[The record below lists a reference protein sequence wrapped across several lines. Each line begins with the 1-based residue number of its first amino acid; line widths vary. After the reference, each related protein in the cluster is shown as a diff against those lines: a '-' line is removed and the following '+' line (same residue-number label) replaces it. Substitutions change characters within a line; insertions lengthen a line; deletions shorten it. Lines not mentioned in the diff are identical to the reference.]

1 MRITFVDD
9 SIPFDGYSP
18 TSQPLGGPEK
28 AFASLPAALALRG
41 HEVQVFNRCAF
52 PVTAGGAAWHPFD
65 SEHPA
70 ETDVLVVLRQPRLLD
85 FVGTA
90 KKRVL
95 WTGAPPEELAQT
107 AEQAHLVRHQPQVIF
122 MSEAQRDRFANTLG
136 LTVRVIEPGIA
147 ASYLEDEPMN
157 PADPPRAITTSHPL
171 AHLGWVLKLW
181 TDQIRPAVPGA
192 ELQVYSSLLNKG
204 ELGAEVPEAVRPVLD
219 LALAGRAHGI
229 SVLRPQPDPQMADAY
244 RAARVHIYPGQ
255 VGEPLAWTLAESQ
268 ATGLPAAAMA
278 SSPVIPARV
287 VDGQTGKVAP
297 AEANFVAAIVDLLTD
312 RAMFDRMSA
321 SARLLKR
328 GRTWAIAAAEF
339 EEAFA

>member
-9 SIPFDGYSP
+9 SFPFDGYSP

-41 HEVQVFNRCAF
+41 HDVRVFNRCAF
-52 PVTAGGAAWHPFD
+52 PVTAGGAAWHPMED
-65 SEHPA
+65 QSPE
-70 ETDVLVVLRQPRLLD
+70 ETDVLVAFRQPRLLD
-85 FVGTA
+85 FVANA
-90 KKRVL
+90 KRRFL
-95 WTGAPPEELAQT
+95 WTGAPPEELSPT
-107 AEQAHLVRHQPQVIF
+107 AEQAHLVRHQPTLIF
-122 MSEAQRDRFANTLG
+122 MSETQRERFANTLA
-136 LTVRVIEPGIA
+136 LPVKVIEPGIA
-147 ASYLEDEPMN
+147 ASYLEEDAMN

-181 TDQIRPAVPGA
+181 TDKIRPAVPDA
-192 ELQVYSSLLNKG
+192 ELHVYSALLNKG
-204 ELGAEVPEAVRPVLD
+204 DLGAEVPDAVKPVLE
-219 LALAGRAHGI
+219 LAIAGRAHGI
-229 SVLRPQPDPQMADAY
+229 VLLRPQPDPQMAEAY

-255 VGEPLAWTLAESQ
+255 VGEPLAWTLAETQ
-268 ATGLPAAAMA
+268 ATGLPAVAMA
-278 SSPVIPARV
+278 SSALMPARV

-297 AEANFVAAIVDLLTD
+297 AEANLVAGIVDLLTD

-321 SARLLKR
+321 AARLLKR

>member
-41 HEVQVFNRCAF
+41 HEVTVFNRCAF
-52 PVTAGGAAWHPFD
+52 PVTAGGASWHPFD
-65 SEHPA
+65 SDRPA
-70 ETDVLVVLRQPRLLD
+70 ETDVLVAFRQPRLLD
-85 FVGTA
+85 FVAIA

-95 WTGAPPEELAQT
+95 WTGAPPEELSQT
-107 AEQAHLVRHQPQVIF
+107 AEQAHLVRHQPVVIF
-122 MSEAQRDRFANTLG
+122 MSEAQRERFANTLA
-136 LTVRVIEPGIA
+136 LTIKVIEPGIT
-147 ASYLEDEPMN
+147 ASYLEDDAMN
-157 PADPPRAITTSHPL
+157 PADPPRAVTTSHPL

-181 TDQIRPAVPGA
+181 TDKIRPAVANA

-204 ELGAEVPEAVRPVLD
+204 ELGAEVPEAVKPVLD
-219 LALAGRAHGI
+219 LALAGRAQGI
-229 SVLRPQPDPQMADAY
+229 TVLRPQPDPQMAEAY

-268 ATGLPAAAMA
+268 ATGLPGVAMA
-278 SSPVIPARV
+278 SSSIIPARV

-297 AEANFVAAIVDLLTD
+297 AEANFVSGIVDLLSD
-312 RAMFDRMSA
+312 RAMFERMSA
-321 SARLLKR
+321 AARVLKR

>member
-65 SEHPA
+65 SERPA
-70 ETDVLVVLRQPRLLD
+70 DTDVLVVLRQPRLLD
-85 FVGTA
+85 FVATA

-107 AEQAHLVRHQPQVIF
+107 AEQAHLVRHQPRVIF

-147 ASYLEDEPMN
+147 ASYLEDEPMK
-157 PADPPRAITTSHPL
+157 PVEPPRAITTAHPL

-181 TDQIRPAVPGA
+181 TDKVRPAVPGA

-287 VDGQTGKVAP
+287 ADGQTGKVAP

-328 GRTWAIAAAEF
+328 GRTWPIAAAEF